1 MYGRSVSKLDLWK
14 GEHAYEVRAAMTDHT
29 SGKSVS
35 VEALFN
41 LVGKYWY
48 QKTGLFA
55 ALVLVFSIE
64 LTALV
69 GLKVSQ
75 SVSLTW
81 IVVSLLATI
90 GTWIWSR
97 AFPKAK
103 ADKVGFVVSIAS
115 DDDAEAKRFRHDF
128 ILTLR
133 RLIMA
138 GHAGNRFQFME
149 IPRHHADKI
158 IDLDD
163 AQRLR
168 VKTNAHFVLS
178 GRVRLRELNNKD
190 HHFIELDG
198 VVAHKPIPN
207 QASQQLQLEFSE
219 LLPRK
224 VIIARENDLLAFQ
237 FASEWAEIVA
247 KYIIGIAAALSGDL
261 DYAEQLYRDVQARI
275 GTVPNRFPIF
285 RKLQERLPTR
295 FLEIKDARGRAEYEQ
310 WVLNHDP
317 VYIDRLGA
325 VLNTIDDHQ
334 NNASV
339 LALHAIVCFLRHRQ
353 VGQALRFLYQTP
365 KPLRSASWHLNIAF
379 LYAYQGDLK
388 SAARHYKTAVTLPL
402 EPDLIRKVED
412 FLRFIAEQ
420 ERDKHQLHYC
430 LGYFYWKIKGDQ
442 TRAITELSAFLAAG
456 NQAQFQLEREL
467 AGQWIA
473 ELRENSR

>member
-1 MYGRSVSKLDLWK
+1 
-14 GEHAYEVRAAMTDHT
+14 MTDHPT
-29 SGKSVS
+29 GKSIPM
-35 VEALFN
+35 EALFN
-41 LVGKYWY
+41 LVEKYWY

-55 ALVLVFSIE
+55 AIILVISIE
-64 LTALV
+64 LTALI
-69 GLKVSQ
+69 GLKVSP

-81 IVVSLLATI
+81 IVVSLVATTGI
-90 GTWIWSR
+90 WLWSR
-97 AFPKAK
+97 ALPKAK

-138 GHAGNRFQFME
+138 GHASNRFQFIE
-149 IPRHHADKI
+149 IRRHHADKI

-168 VKTNAHFVLS
+168 IATNGHFVLS
-178 GRVRLRELNNKD
+178 GRVRLRELNNRD

-207 QASQQLQLEFSE
+207 QVSQQLQREFSE

-261 DYAEQLYRDVQARI
+261 DYAEQLYRDVEARI

-285 RKLQERLPTR
+285 KKLQERLPTR
-295 FLEIKDARGRAEYEQ
+295 FLEIKEARGRAEYEQ

-317 VYIDRLGA
+317 VCIDRLGR
-325 VLNTIDDHQ
+325 VLDTIDNHQ

-339 LALHAIVCFLRHRQ
+339 LSLHAIFCFLRHRQ
-353 VGQALRFLYQTP
+353 VNQALQFLNQTP
-365 KPLRSASWHLNIAF
+365 KPFRNATWHLNVAF
-379 LYAYQGDLK
+379 LYAYQGNLK
-388 SAARHYKTAVTLPL
+388 KAARHYKTAVTLPL
-402 EPDLIRKVED
+402 EPDLIRKVEG
-412 FLRFIAEQ
+412 FLRFMSEQ
-420 ERDKHQLHYC
+420 ERDKPQLHYC

-442 TRAITELSAFLAAG
+442 AHAITELSAFLAGG
-456 NQAQFQLEREL
+456 NQTQFQLEREL
-467 AGQWIA
+467 AGKWIA
-473 ELRENSR
+473 ELRDNSR